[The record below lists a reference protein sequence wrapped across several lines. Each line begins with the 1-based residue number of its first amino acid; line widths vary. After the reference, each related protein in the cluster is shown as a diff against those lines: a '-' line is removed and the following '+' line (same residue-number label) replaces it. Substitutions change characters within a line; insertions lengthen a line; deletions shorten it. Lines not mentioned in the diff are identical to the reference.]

1 MRTRRRR
8 KGLDEE
14 RKRQLKQDLKRH
26 FLLSKKIS
34 QTDSGSDRQINS
46 ETATE
51 GSELSPEAEFE
62 RSQQFGHNFGNVA
75 VFPEQASSESQAE
88 SELAEPTAQ
97 SETAPEA
104 KEAEFTSQQDSETP
118 ENESLLSKL
127 GLQQLQEREEAR
139 QDGLYA
145 EQTQYLFDLPAAL
158 ESSNQGHILKPF
170 NEPFLVL
177 EELLFMARWENPDLD
192 ALQRLWLVWGK
203 WETYY
208 AAWHSVI
215 RNEDCQLPG
224 KGRESWSDRVSE
236 RGLHELS
243 TTHLGSTILR
253 VMRREMAQ
261 KSAQEQEMSKIPTHH
276 QLHCYFLGLRRQ
288 DWDSTSWQLPTPN
301 GADWLQEDD
310 DEELR
315 RGYSDVTDPEQE

>member
-1 MRTRRRR
+1 MKARRRR

-26 FLLSKKIS
+26 FLLSKKIT
-34 QTDSGSDRQINS
+34 QTDNNSARQFNS
-46 ETATE
+46 Q
-51 GSELSPEAEFE
+51 SEPSSPETELE
-62 RSQQFGHNFGNVA
+62 RSQQFGHNFGNVPI
-75 VFPEQASSESQAE
+75 FPQQTSSESPAE
-88 SELAEPTAQ
+88 SELAESATK
-97 SETAPEA
+97 SETTPEA
-104 KEAEFTSQQDSETP
+104 KETESTPQQDRQNE
-118 ENESLLSKL
+118 ENESLYSKL

-139 QDGLYA
+139 QEQRYN

-177 EELLFMARWENPDLD
+177 EELLYMARWENPELD

-208 AAWHSVI
+208 AAWHAVI
-215 RNEDCQLPG
+215 RNENCQLPG
-224 KGRESWSDRVSE
+224 KGKEAWSNCYQE
-236 RGLHELS
+236 RGLHQLS
-243 TTHLGSTILR
+243 TANLESAILQ

-261 KSAQEQEMSKIPTHH
+261 KSTQEKEISKIPTHH

-288 DWDSTSWQLPTPN
+288 DWDATSWQRPTPN
-301 GADWLQEDD
+301 GADWLREDD

-315 RGYSDVTDPEQE
+315 QGFSDAVNPEQDE

>member
-1 MRTRRRR
+1 MKTRRRR

-26 FLLSKKIS
+26 FLLSKKIAK
-34 QTDSGSDRQINS
+34 TDNSSDRQIDS
-46 ETATE
+46 EVATE
-51 GSELSPEAEFE
+51 GSQLSPEAELE
-62 RSQQFGHNFGNVA
+62 RSQQFGHNFGDVS
-75 VFPEQASSESQAE
+75 VFPEQNVSSSEQQTA
-88 SELAEPTAQ
+88 SELDEQTSQ
-97 SETAPEA
+97 SETARESQAA
-104 KEAEFTSQQDSETP
+104 KFTPQQDNQNE
-118 ENESLLSKL
+118 ENESLYSKL
-127 GLQQLQEREEAR
+127 GLQQLQEQEEAR
-139 QDGLYA
+139 QEQLYA

-170 NEPFLVL
+170 DEPFTVL
-177 EELLFMARWENPDLD
+177 KELLFMARWENPELD

-215 RNEDCQLPG
+215 RDEDRQLPG
-224 KGRESWSDRVSE
+224 RGREAWSDRFQE

-243 TTHLGSTILR
+243 TTHLESTILR

-261 KSAQEQEMSKIPTHH
+261 KSAQEQETSKIPTHH

-288 DWDSTSWQLPTPN
+288 DWDATSWQRPTPN
-301 GADWLQEDD
+301 GADWLQEEDD
-310 DEELR
+310 DLSAGYFDEE
-315 RGYSDVTDPEQE
+315 